1 MKELDFLEKINE
13 LDPTLLEEAPAS
25 SGRARP
31 KLLRR
36 FAIAAAA
43 LLLLAGTVYG
53 VAKGIEMRRISRFE
67 GDEQGVEAKTE
78 LPLVKWSS
86 FEGEIKDAGETIV
99 RQYQEYVPE
108 PVWSSYYAD
117 PGSYPR
123 RFDRL
128 EEAVEYI
135 GLPGLKTP
143 GFPFAEYEC
152 SVTAHGDEQ
161 GRVDRVTLHAEHIE
175 RNDIGAQ
182 ERVTILT
189 EYAQVSEFVSG
200 GVWTPEFPR
209 DTEFQSYATPAGNEC
224 RIAVL
229 KPEYESNYMSL
240 TAYLTAGPAFYELN
254 LGAVPRE
261 KYEIAQEML
270 RQWADALD

>member
-1 MKELDFLEKINE
+1 MKELEFLEKINDI
-13 LDPTLLEEAPAS
+13 DPALLEESPAT
-25 SGRARP
+25 SGRDRP
-31 KLLRR
+31 KLIRR

-43 LLLLAGTVYG
+43 LLLLTGTVY
-53 VAKGIEMRRISRFE
+53 AIARGIELRRISRFE

-86 FEGEIKDAGETIV
+86 FEGEIKDAGEII
-99 RQYQEYVPE
+99 RKQYQDYVPE

-152 SVTAHGDEQ
+152 SVTAHGDEE
-161 GRVDRVTLHAEHIE
+161 GRVDRVTLDAEHID

-182 ERVTILT
+182 ETVTILT
-189 EYAQVSEFVSG
+189 EHAQASEIVSG

-209 DTEFQSYATPAGNEC
+209 DVEFASYTTPGGNEC
-224 RIAVL
+224 RIVEL
-229 KPEYESNYMSL
+229 RPEYGSGFMSL
-240 TAYLTAGPAFYELN
+240 TGYLAAGPAFYELN
-254 LGAVPRE
+254 LGAVPLE
-261 KYEIAQEML
+261 KYEIALDML
-270 RQWADALD
+270 QQWADALD

>member
-1 MKELDFLEKINE
+1 MKELEFLEKINDI
-13 LDPTLLEEAPAS
+13 DPALLEEPPVT
-25 SGRARP
+25 ARQRP
-31 KLLRR
+31 RLIRR
-36 FAIAAAA
+36 VAIAAAA
-43 LLLLAGTVYG
+43 VLLLAGTVYA
-53 VAKGIEMRRISRFE
+53 VARGIELRRISRFE

-86 FEGEIKDAGETIV
+86 FEGEIQEAGEAIIQQH
-99 RQYQEYVPE
+99 RDYVPE
-108 PVWSSYYAD
+108 PVWSSYYGD

-123 RFDRL
+123 RFDRI
-128 EEAVEYI
+128 EQAVEYI
-135 GLPGLKTP
+135 GLPELKTP

-161 GRVDRVTLHAEHIE
+161 GRVDRVTLDAEHIE

-189 EYAQVSEFVSG
+189 EHAQASEIVSG

-261 KYEIAQEML
+261 KYEIALEML

>member
-1 MKELDFLEKINE
+1 MKELDFLEKINDI
-13 LDPTLLEEAPAS
+13 DPALLEEPPAAAR
-25 SGRARP
+25 RARP

-36 FAIAAAA
+36 LAIAAAA

-53 VAKGIEMRRISRFE
+53 VAKGIEMRRIGSSTGEEDGF
-67 GDEQGVEAKTE
+67 EAKTE

-86 FEGEIKDAGETIV
+86 FEGEIKDAGEII
-99 RQYQEYVPE
+99 RKQYQDYVPE

-161 GRVDRVTLHAEHIE
+161 GRVDRVMICAEHIE

-182 ERVTILT
+182 ESVTILT
-189 EYAQVSEFVSG
+189 EHAQGSEFVSG
-200 GVWTPEFPR
+200 HVWTPEFPR

-229 KPEYESNYMSL
+229 KPEYDSNYMSL

-261 KYEIAQEML
+261 KHEIALDML

>member
-1 MKELDFLEKINE
+1 MKELEFLEKINE
-13 LDPTLLEEAPAS
+13 LDPTLLEEAPAT

-43 LLLLAGTVYG
+43 VLLLTGTVY
-53 VAKGIEMRRISRFE
+53 AIARGIELRRISRFE

-86 FEGEIKDAGETIV
+86 FEGEIKDVGETIV

-108 PVWSSYYAD
+108 PAWSSYRGD
-117 PGSYPR
+117 PGSCSLC
-123 RFDRL
+123 FDSI
-128 EEAVEYI
+128 EEAMEYI
-135 GLPGLKTP
+135 GLSGLKTP

-161 GRVDRVTLHAEHIE
+161 GRVDRVSLYAEHIE

-189 EYAQVSEFVSG
+189 ENAENSEYVSG

-209 DTEFQSYATPAGNEC
+209 DVIFASYTTPGGNEC
-224 RIAVL
+224 RIVEL
-229 KPEYESNYMSL
+229 RPEFDSRFMSL
-240 TAYLTAGPAFYELN
+240 TGYLTAGPAFYELN
-254 LGAVPRE
+254 LGALPRE
-261 KYEIAQEML
+261 KYEIALDML

>member
-31 KLLRR
+31 KLIRR

-43 LLLLAGTVYG
+43 VLLLTGTVY
-53 VAKGIEMRRISRFE
+53 AIARGIELRRISRFE

-99 RQYQEYVPE
+99 MQYQEYVPE
-108 PVWSSYYAD
+108 PAWSSYRGD
-117 PGSYPR
+117 PGSCSLC
-123 RFDRL
+123 FDSI
-128 EEAVEYI
+128 EEAVDYI
-135 GLPGLKTP
+135 GLPGLKAP
-143 GFPFAEYEC
+143 SFPFDEYEC
-152 SVTAHGDEQ
+152 SVTAHGDEE

-175 RNDIGAQ
+175 RNDVGAQ
-182 ERVTILT
+182 ETVTILT
-189 EYAQVSEFVSG
+189 EHAQTSEFVSG

-229 KPEYESNYMSL
+229 KPEYDNNYMSL
-240 TAYLTAGPAFYELN
+240 TAYLTAGSAFYELN

-261 KYEIAQEML
+261 KYEIALEML